1 MNYIGTDIVEVSRI
15 KSMID
20 RYGRR
25 FLNKIFTDKEITYCE
40 QKHVS
45 SIHYAGKFSAKESVI
60 KAVSHLSLSQ
70 SFSYRDVEI
79 TNNIN
84 PNYPIVEIKKKNLKL
99 AKPFDI
105 NLSISH
111 TDDYATSV
119 AILTLC

>member
-1 MNYIGTDIVEVSRI
+1 MEVSRI

-25 FLNKIFTDKEITYCE
+25 FLNKIFTDKEIAYCE
-40 QKHVS
+40 QKHVW

-60 KAVSHLSLSQ
+60 KAVSHLSLSKP
-70 SFSYRDVEI
+70 FSYRDVEI

-119 AILTLC
+119 AILTLCWKF

>member
-60 KAVSHLSLSQ
+60 KAVSHLSLSKP
-70 SFSYRDVEI
+70 FSYRDVEI